1 MKMARSI
8 IKINPAKALTYN
20 TLVNPLNGDKFVG
33 IDTSIYLYEI
43 EDGDKTK
50 EVEESEILVICDL
63 SLAAIDQ
70 KLIKIGSH
78 VSIFLIIRDTLWY
91 SQCVT

>member
-1 MKMARSI
+1 MKTLKVSTT
-8 IKINPAKALTYN
+8 NPNCK
-20 TLVNPLNGDKFVG
+20 PPPGDKFVG

-50 EVEESEILVICDL
+50 EVEESEVLVICDL